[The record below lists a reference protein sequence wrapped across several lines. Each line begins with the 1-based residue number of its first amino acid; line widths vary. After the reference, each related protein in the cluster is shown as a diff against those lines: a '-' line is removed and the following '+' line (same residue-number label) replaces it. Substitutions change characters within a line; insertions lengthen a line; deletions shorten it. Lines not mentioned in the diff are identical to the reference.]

1 MQSNC
6 CVYIVHINAC
16 GKANKSAQ
24 VVFIKWDEMLPVPD
38 YYIYIYFNLFH
49 LCTLLALKMKQ
60 LQYCRSL
67 LSLTKNVSSV

>member
-6 CVYIVHINAC
+6 CVHIVHINAC

-24 VVFIKWDEMLPVPD
+24 VVFIKWDEMLPVPV
-38 YYIYIYFNLFH
+38 YFNLFH

-60 LQYCRSL
+60 L
-67 LSLTKNVSSV
+67 

>member
-16 GKANKSAQ
+16 GKANNAQ
-24 VVFIKWDEMLPVPD
+24 VVFIEWDKMLPDPD
-38 YYIYIYFNLFH
+38 LVYFNLFH

-60 LQYCRSL
+60 L
-67 LSLTKNVSSV
+67 

>member
-24 VVFIKWDEMLPVPD
+24 VVFIKWDKMLPDPD
-38 YYIYIYFNLFH
+38 LVYFNLFH

-60 LQYCRSL
+60 L
-67 LSLTKNVSSV
+67 

>member
-24 VVFIKWDEMLPVPD
+24 VAFIKWDEMLHVPD
-38 YYIYIYFNLFH
+38 FVYFNLFH
-49 LCTLLALKMKQ
+49 LYTLLALKMKQ
-60 LQYCRSL
+60 L
-67 LSLTKNVSSV
+67 

>member
-16 GKANKSAQ
+16 GKANTSAQ

-38 YYIYIYFNLFH
+38 FVYFNLFH

-60 LQYCRSL
+60 L
-67 LSLTKNVSSV
+67 